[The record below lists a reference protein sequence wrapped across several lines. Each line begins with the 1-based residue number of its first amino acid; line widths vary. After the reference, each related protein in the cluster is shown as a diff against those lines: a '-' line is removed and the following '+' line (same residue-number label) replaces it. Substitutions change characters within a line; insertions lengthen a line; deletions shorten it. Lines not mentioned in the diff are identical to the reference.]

1 MKIKMMAAALL
12 MSVGTATAAF
22 AGEGNN
28 EPFPLSISIGAN
40 GQTDF
45 STLPDANGLPV
56 GALKG
61 TPLYSQAQSATRWY
75 AQQADHRFAQ
85 QQAVQA
91 HRG

>member
-1 MKIKMMAAALL
+1 MNVKMMAAALL
-12 MSVGTATAAF
+12 MSVGAATAAF

-40 GQTDF
+40 GQIGF
-45 STLPDANGLPV
+45 STLPEADGLPV

-61 TPLYSQAQSATRWY
+61 TPFYTQAQATNRWY

-85 QQAVQA
+85 QQAAQA